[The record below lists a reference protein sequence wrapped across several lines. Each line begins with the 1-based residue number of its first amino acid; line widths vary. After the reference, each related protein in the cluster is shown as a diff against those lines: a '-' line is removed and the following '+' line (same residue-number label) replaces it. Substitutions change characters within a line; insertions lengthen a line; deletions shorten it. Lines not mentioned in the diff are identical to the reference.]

1 MTSRDV
7 LSTLS
12 TTRSLFSSYIRIRSL
27 ASSATSPELT
37 QARKELETT
46 VQDLSSDLQD
56 LIGSVRAVERDP
68 FRYGIDIDEVGRR
81 RKLVEDVG
89 SEVENM
95 RKELKSTATGRASLS
110 NGSALPPPD
119 TFGLDSPPSEERDD
133 YGAFEQQ
140 KQVEMMQE
148 QDEALDDVFKTVGN
162 LRQQGL
168 EMGRELEEQREELEE
183 VDNLADRVGGKL
195 QHGLEKVGWVIKKN
209 EGVCPPQL
217 VEGRPKHL

>member
-1 MTSRDV
+1 M
-7 LSTLS
+7 
-12 TTRSLFSSYIRIRSL
+12 
-27 ASSATSPELT
+27 
-37 QARKELETT
+37 
-46 VQDLSSDLQD
+46 QDLSSDLQD

-95 RKELKSTATGRASLS
+95 RKELKSTATGKGSLS
-110 NGSALPPPD
+110 NGSVLPPPD

-168 EMGRELEEQREELEE
+168 EMGRELEEQREELED

-195 QHGLEKVGWVIKKN
+195 QHGLERVGWFIKKN
-209 EGVCPPQL
+209 EGVCRPQL
-217 VEGRPKHL
+217 VEGGPRQL